1 MTAPYQPRADA
12 THDPVREDVRIASLL
27 TDQAL
32 DVAAAHDAVVHP
44 EAGGIGV
51 FTGLVRNHHEGDAV
65 DHLVYEAWEERAEAA
80 LAEVARDV
88 AERHPSVRA
97 VYVAHRLGRL
107 EVGDVSVVCAAS
119 APHRDQ
125 ALAAAGDL
133 IEQVKAHVPIWKRE
147 HLADGTV
154 RWPGCD

>member
-12 THDPVREDVRIASLL
+12 VRDPIRADVRVTSLL
-27 TDQAL
+27 TDGAL
-32 DVAAAHDAVVHP
+32 DLAAAHQAVEHP

-88 AERHPSVRA
+88 ADRHASVRA
-97 VYVAHRLGRL
+97 VHVAHRLGRL
-107 EVGDVSVVCAAS
+107 EIGDVSVVCAAS

-125 ALAAAGDL
+125 ALAAAADL

-147 HLADGTV
+147 RLVDGTV